1 MRTLHPHPW
10 PVLHRLRNMI
20 GHDHVAARQV
30 CDCAGQLQDTVIG
43 ADRFGILDVTFV
55 SQVFVVNVGDFQVDV
70 NTI

>member
-1 MRTLHPHPW
+1 
-10 PVLHRLRNMI
+10 MI